1 MAENTKLILRSSSN
15 ELFIT
20 KNYKLKPE
28 LVISALDP
36 SLSTADKLIQH
47 VAAIHYNGSDKS
59 VSQFNNQSLFN
70 TINAY
75 RNGGTV
81 TYDSIVSSNADLLE
95 YIPKNL
101 NIYTAIEDL
110 DRMQTE
116 YPQKND
122 MLTYLV
128 NNLFDV
134 DYAKNINNFGR
145 ASLITVPDDG
155 IISPAFGY
163 IIADNAPENLEL
175 NLIIRGI
182 PVPMRKTLTSS
193 GTYYFTYPQ
202 YLIDTDESVNSI
214 QHIEVLNQGSSI
226 LYKGTAT
233 AFPLYSDSGDY
244 INLRIIN
251 KESRNSS
258 LEAVDFEGVNDP
270 EWNKEGTSGSGGTSA
285 EDGESGGG
293 GGTPGAS

>member
-1 MAENTKLILRSSSN
+1 MAENTKLILRSSLN

-70 TINAY
+70 IINTY

-81 TYDSIVSSNADLLE
+81 TYDPIVSSNADLLE

-101 NIYTAIEDL
+101 NIYTAIQDL
-110 DRMQTE
+110 NRMQTE
-116 YPQKND
+116 YPQKNS

-145 ASLITVPDDG
+145 ASEITVTNG

-163 IIADNAPENLEL
+163 IIVDNAPENLEL

-226 LYKGTAT
+226 LYKGTVT
-233 AFPLYSDSGDY
+233 AFPLYTDSGDY

-251 KESRNSS
+251 KELRNSS
-258 LEAVDFEGVNDP
+258 VERLTDP
-270 EWNKEGTSGSGGTSA
+270 EWNEELIEGI
-285 EDGESGGG
+285 
-293 GGTPGAS
+293 PGA

>member
-59 VSQFNNQSLFN
+59 VSQFNNQSLFD
-70 TINAY
+70 TINGY

-101 NIYTAIEDL
+101 NIYTAIQDL
-110 DRMQTE
+110 NRMQTE

-145 ASLITVPDDG
+145 ASEITVTNG

-163 IIADNAPENLEL
+163 IIVDNAPENLEL

-251 KESRNSS
+251 KELRNSS
-258 LEAVDFEGVNDP
+258 VERLADP
-270 EWNKEGTSGSGGTSA
+270 IWNS
-285 EDGESGGG
+285 
-293 GGTPGAS
+293 